1 MHFINSYP
9 FHLLQALTIE
19 SMLGEKAIIE
29 ALSIWIHHASAL
41 PYQVLSDNYLKN
53 IKGSEKTSSS
63 KLRAKFESDHL
74 L

>member
-1 MHFINSYP
+1 
-9 FHLLQALTIE
+9 
-19 SMLGEKAIIE
+19 MLGEKAIIE

-53 IKGSEKTSSS
+53 IKGSEKTSSN
-63 KLRAKFESDHL
+63 KLRAKFESDEL